1 MADTETPPPAPSVT
15 ALRIPIIKKGE
26 YDLWC
31 MKIRQY
37 IAITD
42 NCLWEII
49 INGDLPIVESADT
62 PKYALAAQ
70 SKRSN
75 DKALNVLLSAIP
87 DRHLLSFH
95 GAKNAKSLW
104 AALKTKFGGNAA
116 SKKMQRNLLKQQF
129 ETFAIGSRE
138 DLDTAYDRF

>member
-1 MADTETPPPAPSVT
+1 MSDTETPPPTPSIT
-15 ALRIPIIKKGE
+15 TLRIPIIKKGE

-42 NCLWEII
+42 NSLWDII
-49 INGDLPIVESADT
+49 INGDQKVVETAET
-62 PKYALAAQ
+62 PKSLSANQ
-70 SKRSN
+70 SKRAN

-95 GAKNAKSLW
+95 GAQNARSLW

-129 ETFAIGSRE
+129 ETFAIGSR
-138 DLDTAYDRF
+138 